1 MFLFSISF
9 DLIRE
14 PIERGFTIRRCGT
27 FVGCFSL
34 GKSGSRSVEVVDIER
49 ERPLDPVKGVVF
61 EAFSFV
67 GDKVIRNVPCFFNA
81 KEFSRGIDLLYV
93 AKGGEI
99 VLRKFF

>member
-67 GDKVIRNVPCFFNA
+67 GDKVIWNVPCFFNA

-99 VLRKFF
+99 VLRRFF